1 MTRRIQKLLLC
12 SIIRLLFVLL
22 TRVTTI
28 GKGNL
33 PQKGGYLAAANHLSM
48 IEVPLVYCTINRN
61 DVTGL
66 VAKKHQ
72 KNPFFRWIVNS
83 MGGIWIKREEIDTRA
98 LRTARDHLRNG
109 GVLGIAPEGTRSA
122 TGALLSAKTGVAY
135 LADQAG
141 VPIVPVAVAGTWQIT
156 RELFTLKRPKI
167 TLQFGEPFLLSTIN
181 RSDREAGLRRN
192 TDEIMCRIAV
202 LLPAEYRGVYAQHP
216 RLLELLETQTNAG

>member
-1 MTRRIQKLLLC
+1 VTRRIIKLLLC

-33 PQKGGYLAAANHLSM
+33 PQEGGYLAAANHLSM
-48 IEVPLVYCTINRN
+48 IEVPLVYCSINRN

-72 KNPFFRWIVNS
+72 KNAFFRWIVNS
-83 MGGIWIKREEIDTRA
+83 MGGIWINREEIDTRA
-98 LRTARDHLRNG
+98 LKAARDHLRNG

-141 VPIVPVAVAGTWQIT
+141 VPIVPVAVSGTWQIT
-156 RELFTLKRPKI
+156 QELFTLKRPRI
-167 TLQFGEPFLLSTIN
+167 TLRFGEPFMLSVID

-216 RLLELLETQTNAG
+216 RVLELLESQINP